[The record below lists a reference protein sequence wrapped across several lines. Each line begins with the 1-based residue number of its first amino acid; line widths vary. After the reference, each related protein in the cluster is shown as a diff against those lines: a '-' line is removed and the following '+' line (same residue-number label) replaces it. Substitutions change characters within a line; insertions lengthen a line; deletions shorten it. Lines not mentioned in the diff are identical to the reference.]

1 MLCMWTPLVN
11 INLRCSEKDLYCF
24 LIMERGCLEILEKAS
39 EKLRYQKIHPTHLTA
54 KGYY

>member
-24 LIMERGCLEILEKAS
+24 LIMDRGCLEILEKAS
-39 EKLRYQKIHPTHLTA
+39 EKLRYQKMHPTHLTA